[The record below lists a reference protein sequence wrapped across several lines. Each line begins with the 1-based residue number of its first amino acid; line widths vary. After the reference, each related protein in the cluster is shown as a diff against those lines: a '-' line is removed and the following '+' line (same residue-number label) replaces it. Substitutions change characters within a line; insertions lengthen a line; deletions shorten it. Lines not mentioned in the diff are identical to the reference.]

1 MIQLLN
7 GDCLDVLKD
16 LDDNSIDS
24 IAADPIYGL
33 AFRGKDLNNFK
44 ASRETKSQ
52 VVKAWG
58 LGVET
63 VIKQNEQMMKT
74 HQKEQSV
81 SSIGDKIMRFKQML
95 DDGIISDAEFQ
106 EMKSKLL
113 SRGNN
118 F

>member
-33 AFRGKDLNNFK
+33 AFRRKDLNNFK

-52 VVKAWG
+52 VVKG
-58 LGVET
+58 LGV
-63 VIKQNEQMMKT
+63 
-74 HQKEQSV
+74 
-81 SSIGDKIMRFKQML
+81 G
-95 DDGIISDAEFQ
+95 
-106 EMKSKLL
+106 
-113 SRGNN
+113 RGNGDQAERTDDEN
-118 F
+118 TSEAAVGVDHRRQDHAVQADAGRRNYQ